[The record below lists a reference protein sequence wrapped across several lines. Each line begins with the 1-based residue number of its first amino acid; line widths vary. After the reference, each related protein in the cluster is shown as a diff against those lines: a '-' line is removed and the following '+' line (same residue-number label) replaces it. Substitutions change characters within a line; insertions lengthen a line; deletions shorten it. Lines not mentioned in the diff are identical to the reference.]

1 VNPDTLVLLLVA
13 LLLLVSAPGGV
24 DAAEVT
30 FDGAHDAA
38 TVDGALVVAG
48 GTVSVDSGTTT
59 AGPVYLV
66 GGDFVVNGTVS
77 GDVVQFA
84 GNLTLADSAVV
95 SGRLRHVGGRESV
108 APGSQVTARSDVVSS
123 VSGRQSP
130 VGDAAA
136 FLGQTLL
143 LAASAYVLARRRPAL
158 LSNVADSIANH
169 SLVSVVVGTLASLT
183 ALSLFVFMA
192 FTLVLLPVSLLGLLV
207 GGGVVLYGVVAL
219 GYLAGSALDWDS
231 ERRGLTAALGVVG
244 VQVALGLLNEVPFV
258 GGLAA
263 LLVLATAVGAVLVTY
278 FGLREFEPVEL
289 PE

>member
-1 VNPDTLVLLLVA
+1 MNPDTIVLLLVA
-13 LLLLVSAPGGV
+13 LLLLVAGPGGV

-48 GTVSVDSGTTT
+48 GTVSVDSGTT
-59 AGPVYLV
+59 AEGPVYLV
-66 GGDFVVNGTVS
+66 GGDLVVNGTVS

-95 SGRLRHVGGRESV
+95 GGRLRHVGGRESV
-108 APGSQVTARSDVVSS
+108 APGAKVAARSDVASS
-123 VSGRQSP
+123 VSGRRSP
-130 VGDAAA
+130 VGDAVA

-143 LAASAYVLARRRPAL
+143 LAASAYVLARRRPTL
-158 LSNVADSIANH
+158 LANVADSISNH

-207 GGGVVLYGVVAL
+207 GGAVVLYGVVAL
-219 GYLAGSALDWDS
+219 GYLAGSALDWDP
-231 ERRGLTAALGVVG
+231 ERAGLAAALGVVG
-244 VQVALGLLNEVPFV
+244 VQVALRLLNEVPFV
-258 GGLAA
+258 GGLVA
-263 LLVLATAVGAVLVTY
+263 LLVLATAVGAVVVTY